1 MNGGD
6 RDRCFE
12 ALNLLLF
19 SAPQHAA
26 SPSQNSSA
34 GSALAPWQAALAL
47 SACQGPGLLND
58 QRLHSPD
65 AALAERPQLP
75 SWRLAQRCVV
85 VCIHAWKMYVG
96 ACFSSFS
103 VSLKWPQYIAIIQE
117 MKWCKAPSAMP
128 THPEWVL
135 EAFQAGVA
143 VWSCLHDGRLRRGK
157 KKSLSLRSSKKSVS
171 FNTAHFYQPV
181 NCFPS
186 TTVEV
191 SLYFCRVN
199 IKTNN
204 QPLLLLANNRK
215 QQIATPIANVSVSFL
230 QSALWFWTSK

>member
-1 MNGGD
+1 MNSGD

-34 GSALAPWQAALAL
+34 GSALAPWQADKASA
-47 SACQGPGLLND
+47 ACQGPGLLND

-65 AALAERPQLP
+65 AALAERPQFP
-75 SWRLAQRCVV
+75 SWRLAQRCVL
-85 VCIHAWKMYVG
+85 VCIHAWKMHVG
-96 ACFSSFS
+96 ACFTSFS
-103 VSLKWPQYIAIIQE
+103 VGLKWPQYISIIQE

-143 VWSCLHDGRLRRGK
+143 VWSCLHVGRLRRKEK
-157 KKSLSLRSSKKSVS
+157 KKSSRSSKNQFLSTLLIFAHLSTVS
-171 FNTAHFYQPV
+171 HLQVWRY
-181 NCFPS
+181 
-186 TTVEV
+186 
-191 SLYFCRVN
+191 LYCRVN
-199 IKTNN
+199 IKTITYVEG
-204 QPLLLLANNRK
+204 LLLLLTSRCFEECNNLSL
-215 QQIATPIANVSVSFL
+215 ILLMSL
-230 QSALWFWTSK
+230 